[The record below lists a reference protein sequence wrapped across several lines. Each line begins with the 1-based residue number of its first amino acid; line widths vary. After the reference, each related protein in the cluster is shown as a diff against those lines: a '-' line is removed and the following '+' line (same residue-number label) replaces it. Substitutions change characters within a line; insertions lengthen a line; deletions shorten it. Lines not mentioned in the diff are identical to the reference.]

1 MSLDLRNIFGIFG
14 NKTLAAAASL
24 AAAFALAGCAA
35 DSRYPS
41 GTPNAV
47 LRSVITRD
55 TLPAR
60 EAAARGVSHG
70 IMDPLRDARNVGMD
84 LLREPLGVPQPV
96 RQAPLAPPR
105 RDPERN

>member
-1 MSLDLRNIFGIFG
+1 MSLDLRNIFG
-14 NKTLAAAASL
+14 NAAVSL

-60 EAAARGVSHG
+60 EAAARSAAGSINRAVEDVVGGVVGGALPDSRYNKNPG
-70 IMDPLRDARNVGMD
+70 IPY
-84 LLREPLGVPQPV
+84 
-96 RQAPLAPPR
+96 QAPLAPPR
-105 RDPERN
+105 PGGN

>member
-1 MSLDLRNIFGIFG
+1 MSLVVDFNRIVFLPFAVAIA
-14 NKTLAAAASL
+14 TLT
-24 AAAFALAGCAA
+24 GCAA

-60 EAAARGVSHG
+60 EAAARSTAGSINRVVEDVVGGVVGG
-70 IMDPLRDARNVGMD
+70 ISPDSRYNKNPRT
-84 LLREPLGVPQPV
+84 PY
-96 RQAPLAPPR
+96 QAPFLTPPQRAP
-105 RDPERN
+105 E